1 LRPSRVFLPSRA
13 VKIFCVYLEGNP
25 KTLTAKNAKNFR
37 EVRKKTK
44 LGHHQ
49 FLYCFERVRLKTG
62 LRYRTFLKFGV
73 IIFPGSNCDHDAY
86 WTVEHVI
93 KQPVTFLWHESHDLE
108 NCDAIIVPGGFA
120 YGDYL
125 RTGAIAKFS
134 PVMESVRKF
143 ADGGGMV
150 LGICN
155 GFQILCES
163 GLLPGALMRNA
174 GLKYVCKP
182 VHIRV
187 ENADTPYTNSSGKGD
202 VLCIPIGHMEGNY
215 FCDEATLAELRRDD
229 RIVFRYCDES
239 GQITAEAN
247 PNGSLDNIA
256 GICSSV
262 RNVLGMMP
270 HPERASET
278 ALGCTDGV
286 RIFESLVGA
295 GVLVGK

>member
-1 LRPSRVFLPSRA
+1 M
-13 VKIFCVYLEGNP
+13 
-25 KTLTAKNAKNFR
+25 
-37 EVRKKTK
+37 
-44 LGHHQ
+44 
-49 FLYCFERVRLKTG
+49 
-62 LRYRTFLKFGV
+62 KFGV

-86 WTVEHVI
+86 WAVEQVL

-108 NCDAIIVPGGFA
+108 NCDVIIVPGGFA

-143 ADGGGMV
+143 ADGGGLV

-182 VHIRV
+182 VEVRV
-187 ENADTPYTNSSGKGD
+187 ENADTPFTNACRNGD
-202 VLCIPIGHMEGNY
+202 ILSIPIGHMEGNY
-215 FCDEATLAELRRDD
+215 FCDDATLADLRGDH
-229 RIVFRYCDES
+229 RIVFQYCNSS
-239 GQITAEAN
+239 GEITAGAN

-256 GICSSV
+256 GICSPG

-270 HPERASET
+270 HPERASESV
-278 ALGCTDGV
+278 LGGADGFK
-286 RIFESLVGA
+286 IFESLIGA
-295 GVLVGK
+295 GVLSSK